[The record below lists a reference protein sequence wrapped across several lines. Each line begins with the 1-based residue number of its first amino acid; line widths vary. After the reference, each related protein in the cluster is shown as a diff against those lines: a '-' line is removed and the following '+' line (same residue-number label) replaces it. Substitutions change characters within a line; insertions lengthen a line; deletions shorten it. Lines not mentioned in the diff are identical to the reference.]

1 MHQKVV
7 GTKLSIQAKRPTR
20 QGRPNHPID
29 FKHRLAQQACEPGV
43 SVAQLALDHGINANL
58 LFKWRRQYRDGQFD
72 APIKQAMLPVAI
84 IGGEDRVT
92 HGVPAK
98 LPPPPLAEAGLPSVQ
113 ARHAI
118 EVQFA
123 DALVRIDTGADVALL
138 RAVLSALR
146 R

>member
-1 MHQKVV
+1 MHHKVV

-29 FKHRLAQQACEPGV
+29 FKRRLAQQACEPGV

-58 LFKWRRQYRDGQFD
+58 LFKWRRQYRADLLD
-72 APIKQAMLPVAI
+72 APIKQAMLPVAVV
-84 IGGEDRVT
+84 GGENHVT
-92 HGVPAK
+92 SGAPAK
-98 LPPPPLAEAGLPSVQ
+98 LPPTAMTEVGLPAVQ
-113 ARHAI
+113 AHRAI

-123 DALVRIDTGADVALL
+123 DALVRIDTGADIALL
-138 RAVLSALR
+138 RSVLSALR